1 MLVKVNKEGSKG
13 TCLCVAFFRGHAI
26 KPFNVVL
33 LFAKNDKKYA
43 MPLQCNGVKLCKCA
57 IPMKK
62 VELYWLARMGQN
74 FDQAKRDGTF

>member
-1 MLVKVNKEGSKG
+1 MVKVNKEGSKG

-57 IPMKK
+57 IPMKRSQSLLVSK
-62 VELYWLARMGQN
+62 
-74 FDQAKRDGTF
+74 DGSKF